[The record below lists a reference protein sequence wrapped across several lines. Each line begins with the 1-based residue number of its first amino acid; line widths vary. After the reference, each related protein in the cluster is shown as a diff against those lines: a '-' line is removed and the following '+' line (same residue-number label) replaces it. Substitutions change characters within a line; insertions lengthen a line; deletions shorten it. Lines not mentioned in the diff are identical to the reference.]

1 MGSHQ
6 DTKYTK
12 KAVPAALDALA
23 RQTVDAA
30 FRVHSTLGP
39 GLLESVYEQCL
50 CHELDKRGLQCL
62 RQVPLPLHYDGLRV
76 DNAFRVD
83 VLVEDVLIVEVKAAE
98 KTNPLHEAQL
108 LTYLRLSGRRIGLL
122 MNFNVLLIRDGIRR
136 LIV

>member
-6 DTKYTK
+6 DTKYTT

-50 CHELDKRGLQCL
+50 CHELEKRGLQCL